1 MSRVI
6 DGLIAYRVLK
16 LLVTPFN
23 RTKAFE
29 LGIIDDKGKVL
40 KKSRDI
46 KDPQERN
53 AYTLLIRFVFNL
65 KRLLSKVGIRGPLG
79 SSAAAALAF
88 FKEEAGEQLSE
99 TAALDIEREIYK
111 YITSEGFEFD
121 LSENYGEPLTEGTY
135 KVKHDIYNSEGDIV
149 INIDEEVYFKE
160 TTDIIMGYDVFK
172 HNDIYLTTE
181 DLYVWYCKTK
191 NKTTHISKTW

>member
-6 DGLIAYRVLK
+6 DAVIAYRVLK
-16 LLVTPFN
+16 LLVTPFK
-23 RTKAFE
+23 RTKAFQ

-46 KDPQERN
+46 KDPKERN

-65 KRLLSKVGIRGPLG
+65 KRLLSKVGVRGPLG
-79 SSAAAALAF
+79 SAAAAAIAF
-88 FKEEAGEQLSE
+88 FKEQSGEQLSE
-99 TAALDIEREIYK
+99 EGALDIEREVYK

-135 KVKHDIYNSEGDIV
+135 KVKHDIYNDDGEIV
-149 INIDEEVYFKE
+149 INIDESVEFKE
-160 TTDIIMGYDVFK
+160 STDTIMGYDVFK
-172 HNDIYLTTE
+172 HNGVYLTTE
-181 DLYVWYCKTK
+181 DLYV
-191 NKTTHISKTW
+191 

>member
-6 DGLIAYRVLK
+6 DALVAYRVVK

-23 RTKAFE
+23 KTKAFE
-29 LGIIDDKGKVL
+29 FGIIDDKGKVL

-46 KDPQERN
+46 SDPKERN

-65 KRLLSKVGIRGPLG
+65 KRLLSKVGVRGPLG
-79 SSAAAALAF
+79 SAAAAAIAF
-88 FKEEAGEQLSE
+88 FKEQSGEQLSE
-99 TAALDIEREIYK
+99 EGALDIEREVYK

-135 KVKHDIYNSEGDIV
+135 KVKHDIYNDDGEIV
-149 INIDEEVYFKE
+149 INIDESVEFKE
-160 TTDIIMGYDVFK
+160 STDTIMGYDVFK
-172 HNDIYLTTE
+172 HNGVYLTTE
-181 DLYVWYCKTK
+181 DLYV
-191 NKTTHISKTW
+191 

>member
-6 DGLIAYRVLK
+6 DALVAYRVIK

-23 RTKAFE
+23 KTKAFE
-29 LGIIDDKGKVL
+29 LGIIDEKGKVL
-40 KKSRDI
+40 IRSKNI
-46 KDPQERN
+46 KNQEQRN

-65 KRLLSKVGIRGPLG
+65 KRILQKVGIRGPLG
-79 SSAAAALAF
+79 SSAAAAFAF

-99 TAALDIEREIYK
+99 TAALDIEREVYK

-135 KVKHDIYNSEGDIV
+135 KVKHDIYNDEGDVV
-149 INIDEEVYFKE
+149 ININESIEFTNTEDC
-160 TTDIIMGYDVFK
+160 IMGYDVFK
-172 HNDIYLTTE
+172 YNGVYLTTE
-181 DLYVWYCKTK
+181 DLYV
-191 NKTTHISKTW
+191 